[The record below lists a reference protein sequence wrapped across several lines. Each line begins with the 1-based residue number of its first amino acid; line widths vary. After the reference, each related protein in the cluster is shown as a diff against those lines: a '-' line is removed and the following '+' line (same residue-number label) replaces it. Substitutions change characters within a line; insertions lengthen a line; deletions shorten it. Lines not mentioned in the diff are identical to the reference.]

1 MKKKSIFKASF
12 EESLNLEDD
21 GFIQYQLKEQDK
33 KVSKTPSNIVGYF
46 KNALLY
52 GVLTLIFPIGLN
64 FLLFAFSIMLHSSD
78 PKDLTIP
85 ISNHNFLTAPVYV
98 IGLLIWLSFVLI
110 GKALKPLFIIPY
122 RTHFHVTTFL
132 IWFVIEFD
140 LATLGLAL
148 PFITTLGFFALVCI
162 FLTLIYWMLRTEF
175 KSLKSRMYGEVN
187 TPTLLDKIAKGISIY
202 GAGILG
208 LGVII
213 NYILKSLSIN
223 FSPSVTLFGLFIC
236 WIVMNIGIIAM
247 LIFMEF
253 PYFLYAYYKWKYP
266 EEYREWEGKSLEDW
280 YGKRY
285 VKKHKELL
293 EAKNAEKINL

>member
-253 PYFLYAYYKWKYP
+253 PFFLEGFYKWKYP
-266 EEYREWEGKSLEDW
+266 EEYREWEGKSLEEW

-285 VKKHKELL
+285 LKKHKELL
-293 EAKNAEKINL
+293 EAKNEEKINL